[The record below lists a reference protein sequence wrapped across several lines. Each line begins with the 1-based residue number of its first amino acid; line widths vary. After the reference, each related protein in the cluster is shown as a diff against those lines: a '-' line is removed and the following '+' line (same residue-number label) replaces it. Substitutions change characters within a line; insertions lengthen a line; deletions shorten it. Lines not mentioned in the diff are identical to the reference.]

1 MNPTRIE
8 GAVIE
13 VCERCSRFGTKAD
26 VSKAISYTPIKNTI
40 RFSALDSVD
49 FELMSEY
56 GKLIAKVRE
65 SKGLTRYDFA
75 KRINEKESVVKRLED
90 QEFEPAEELVRKIE
104 DFLDIRLREKI
115 EGTILRQ
122 RVKKKL
128 DLPLGD
134 VVEVS

>member
-1 MNPTRIE
+1 MNPTKIE

-13 VCERCSRFGTKAD
+13 VCERCSKFGTKAD
-26 VSKAISYTPIKNTI
+26 VSKTISYTPIKNTI
-40 RFSALDSVD
+40 KLSALDSVD

-115 EGTILRQ
+115 KGTIFHR
-122 RVKKKL
+122 REKKRP
-128 DLPLGD
+128 DLTVGD